1 MGLGPSE
8 FDKPAE
14 DAVINNEIKKEKKVC
29 LFATDRKNILF
40 ERFKLQCI
48 SFRFWTWGIEFEL
61 GTTMTKWKKKK

>member
-48 SFRFWTWGIEFEL
+48 SFRF
-61 GTTMTKWKKKK
+61 